1 MWTVRN
7 QKFYTGKSKEKRSTK
22 NRIKVEKK
30 IVILKKEEERQLLD
44 CPPYLH
50 PSESILADMTV
61 YYIATGLFMA
71 IERQL
76 FLYIKLLTYLFYV
89 RGF

>member
-7 QKFYTGKSKEKRSTK
+7 EKFYTGKSKEKRSTK

-30 IVILKKEEERQLLD
+30 TVILKKEERQLLD